1 MTAREIRELREA
13 TCPGQSVAGSRAEFA
28 KLFAVSVNTII
39 SWECGSR
46 NPHGL
51 ALRKLEE
58 MWEELKC

>member
-1 MTAREIRELREA
+1 MTAKGIRELREA
-13 TCPGQSVAGSRAEFA
+13 TCPGKSVEGSRAEFA
-28 KLFAVSVNTII
+28 KLFAVSVSTVI

-58 MWEELKC
+58 MSRC

>member
-1 MTAREIRELREA
+1 MTAKEIRDLREA

-39 SWECGSR
+39 SWESGNR

-51 ALRKLEE
+51 SRVKLEE
-58 MWEELKC
+58 MWRALKC